1 MTENE
6 YYKQLGDKIRSLRKK
21 VKMTQ
26 DEVAQKSGVYRTD
39 LSAFESRGERIRS
52 AEKINKILSCLGY
65 EIEFSEKKTSSI
77 SA

>member
-6 YYKQLGDKIRSLRKK
+6 YYKQLGKKIRNLRKK

-26 DEVAQKSGVYRTD
+26 DKVAQKSGVYRTD

-52 AEKINKILSCLGY
+52 AEKINKILSCLGHKLDVA
-65 EIEFSEKKTSSI
+65 EEKTLSI
-77 SA
+77 CA